1 VLLFF
6 ALFTLNIEYKNMK
19 TFKELLELTNE
30 QEQPQRLMF
39 LFANA
44 ESRNP
49 KKSKKHQQGTISPV
63 MCVDKLPEEL
73 TTFADLKK
81 EADSIEKN
89 WNFVFIASLS
99 GENGMTPTQDDAEPF
114 LNKMV
119 NDVQTGNNVGRYVI
133 YDREENPIELES
145 NN

>member
-1 VLLFF
+1 
-6 ALFTLNIEYKNMK
+6 MK
-19 TFKELLELTNE
+19 TFKELLKLTNE
-30 QEQPQRLMF
+30 QDQPQRLMF

-44 ESRNP
+44 ESKNS

-73 TTFADLKK
+73 TTFSALKQ

-99 GENGMTPTQDDAEPF
+99 GEDGMTPSQDDAEPF

-119 NDVQTGNNVGRYVI
+119 NDVQTGNNIGRYVI
-133 YDREENPIELES
+133 YDREENPIELE
-145 NN
+145 NNS